1 MSAFLERSLM
11 YTELT
16 TAAFHP
22 DGHLFAAGGVDGQIK
37 LFHVKTGE
45 NAANFDLG
53 GPVQDL
59 TFSENG
65 IWFAAVARDSTSVV
79 IFDLRKEGK
88 AAQVKTLE
96 IGGQVESI
104 RWDYTGQFLA
114 ASGPGGLTI
123 SQYTKSTKSW
133 TDVISLAVPA
143 TAVQWGP
150 QGSSLVTVNG
160 DGVITVLG

>member
-1 MSAFLERSLM
+1 M
-11 YTELT
+11 
-16 TAAFHP
+16 
-22 DGHLFAAGGVDGQIK
+22 
-37 LFHVKTGE
+37 FHVKTGE
-45 NAANFDLG
+45 SAANFELG
-53 GPVQDL
+53 GPVQDI

-88 AAQVKTLE
+88 AAEAKILE
-96 IGGQVESI
+96 IGGKVDSI
-104 RWDYTGQFLA
+104 QWDYTGQFLA

-133 TDVISLAVPA
+133 ADVISLAVPA

-150 QGSSLVTVNG
+150 QASSLVTVNN
-160 DGVITVLG
+160 DGVVTVLG